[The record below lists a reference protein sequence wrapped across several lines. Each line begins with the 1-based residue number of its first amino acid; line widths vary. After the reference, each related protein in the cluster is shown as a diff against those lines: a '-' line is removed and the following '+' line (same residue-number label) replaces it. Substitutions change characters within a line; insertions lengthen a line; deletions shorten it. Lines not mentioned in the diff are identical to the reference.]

1 MTDATGAET
10 PGPPPPG
17 QPRRVAIACQGGG
30 SHTAFTAGV
39 LGRLF
44 SDDVLSRYRVVG
56 LSGTSGGAIC
66 ALIAWSALTGG
77 EPRSAGRML
86 DAFWKSNSA
95 SSPAESLMNSWMIW
109 ASQLANF
116 LAAPAV
122 SPYDNPAAEFA
133 LDHLRGL
140 LSKSVDF
147 SSFGAIAD
155 DPEAPKLL
163 LGAVDV
169 MSGEFKAFDSRHGEI
184 TPEAVLASAAIPTL
198 FRSIHAAGGVYW
210 DGLFSQNPPVREL
223 LDTEPDEIW
232 VIQINAQRTAVEP
245 RTMVEIADRRN
256 ELSGNLSLYQ
266 ELHFIERID
275 SLIEDGHLVGGGYKP
290 ITIRIIEMSRSTQ
303 SQRLG
308 EASKI
313 NRDPAFLSELITQ
326 GRQRGAIFV
335 DAMSFERAW
344 RSGDQEA
351 VESYFADEAQISS
364 APPFTART
372 AGQDPESVREF
383 VTDALS
389 NSVSVDL
396 TRKQMSGDRV
406 RWRVRVPAAENGGF
420 RVGAAE
426 ARFVDGK
433 IATFTLGPL

>member
-1 MTDATGAET
+1 
-10 PGPPPPG
+10 
-17 QPRRVAIACQGGG
+17 VAIACQGGG

-44 SDDVLSRYRVVG
+44 EDDVLSRYRVVG

-66 ALIAWSALTGG
+66 ALIAWSALIGDDPT
-77 EPRSAGRML
+77 SAGRRL
-86 DAFWKSNSA
+86 GEFWKNNSA
-95 SSPAESLMNSWMIW
+95 SSPMEQFLNSAMLWS
-109 ASQLANF
+109 SQLANF

-122 SPYDNPAAEFA
+122 SPYDNPAADFA

-140 LSKSVDF
+140 LKKSIDF
-147 SSFGAIAD
+147 SVFPAIAGD
-155 DPEAPKLL
+155 ESVPKLL

-169 MSGEFKAFDSRHGEI
+169 MSGEFKSFNSRHGEI

-210 DGLFSQNPPVREL
+210 DGLFSQNPPVRQL

-232 VIQINAQRTAVEP
+232 VIQINAQKSAAEP

-266 ELHFIERID
+266 ELHFIEKID
-275 SLIEDGHLVGGGYKP
+275 SMLEDGQIVGGRYHP
-290 ITIRIIEMSRSTQ
+290 ITIRIIEMSRTAA
-303 SQRLG
+303 SQKLG

-313 NRDPAFLSELITQ
+313 NRDPAFLRDLIAQ
-326 GRQRGAIFV
+326 GNDRAVDFV
-335 DAMSFERAW
+335 DSLGFERAW
-344 RSGDQEA
+344 RSGDHDAVLEFFAEDCEISTEA
-351 VESYFADEAQISS
+351 
-364 APPFTART
+364 PFTPRPLRRGSAGAR
-372 AGQDPESVREF
+372 DF

-389 NSVSVDL
+389 SNVSVDL

-406 RWRVRVPAAENGGF
+406 RWRVRTPLENNGF

-426 ARFVDGK
+426 ARFVKGK
-433 IATFTLGPL
+433 ITSFRLGAPA

>member
-1 MTDATGAET
+1 LTESD
-10 PGPPPPG
+10 
-17 QPRRVAIACQGGG
+17 PRPRVAIACQGGG

-44 SDDVLSRYRVVG
+44 SDDVLSRYRIVG

-66 ALIAWSALTGG
+66 ALIAWSALISE
-77 EPRSAGRML
+77 EPTKARQML

-95 SSPAESLMNSWMIW
+95 STPIEQLLNSWMLW

-116 LAAPAV
+116 LAAPAI
-122 SPYDNPAAEFA
+122 SPYDNPAADFA

-140 LSKSVDF
+140 LDKSVDF
-147 SSFGAIAD
+147 SSFAAVAQD
-155 DPEAPKLL
+155 KAAPKLL

-169 MSGEFKAFDSRHGEI
+169 ISGQFKAFDSRLGEI

-198 FRSIHAAGGVYW
+198 FRSIHAAGGTYW

-223 LDTEPDEIW
+223 LDTAPDEIW
-232 VIQINAQRTAVEP
+232 VIQINAQKTDAEP

-266 ELHFIERID
+266 ELHFIEKID
-275 SLIEDGHLVGGGYKP
+275 TMLEAGEITAGKYHP
-290 ITIRIIEMSRSTQ
+290 ITIRIIEMSRSKT

-313 NRDPAFLSELITQ
+313 NRDPAFLAELIAQ
-326 GRQRGAIFV
+326 GRDRGNDFV
-335 DAMSFERAW
+335 DAIGFERAW
-344 RSGDQEA
+344 RDRDADA
-351 VESYFADEAQISS
+351 VSSYFADDCEISS
-364 APPFTART
+364 APPFPAR
-372 AGQDPESVREF
+372 AAKRGSESAREF

-389 NSVSVDL
+389 RTIAVDL

-406 RWRVRVPAAENGGF
+406 RWRVRVPAGQNGGL
-420 RVGAAE
+420 RVGVAE
-426 ARFVDGK
+426 ARFAKGK
-433 IATFTLGPL
+433 ITTFALGPVA

>member
-1 MTDATGAET
+1 MSPQDTR
-10 PGPPPPG
+10 P
-17 QPRRVAIACQGGG
+17 RVAIACQGGG

-44 SDDVLSRYRVVG
+44 ADDVLSQYRVVG

-66 ALIAWSALTGG
+66 ALIAWSALTSDD
-77 EPRSAGRML
+77 PTKAGRML
-86 DAFWKSNSA
+86 DEFWKNNSA
-95 SSPAESLMNSWMIW
+95 SSPAEQFMNSAMIW

-122 SPYDNPAAEFA
+122 SPYDNPAADLA

-140 LSKSVDF
+140 LAKSVDF
-147 SSFGAIAD
+147 SSFAAIAED
-155 DPEAPKLL
+155 REAPKLL

-169 MSGEFKAFDSRHGEI
+169 MSGEFKAFDSRLGEI

-232 VIQINAQRTAVEP
+232 VIQINAQKTSAEP

-275 SLIEDGHLVGGGYKP
+275 SLIEEGHLTGGGYKP
-290 ITIRIIEMSRSTQ
+290 ITIRIIEMSRSSQ

-313 NRDPAFLSELITQ
+313 NRDPAFLTELITQ

-335 DAMSFERAW
+335 DAMGFERAW
-344 RSGDQEA
+344 RSGDENA
-351 VESYFADEAQISS
+351 VGAYFADDAQISS
-364 APPFTART
+364 APPFTPRT
-372 AGQDPESVREF
+372 AGQDPASVRDF
-383 VTDALS
+383 VADALS

-406 RWRVRVPAAENGGF
+406 RWRVRVPASQNGGY
-420 RVGAAE
+420 RIGAAE

-433 IATFTLGPL
+433 IATFTLGPLG

>member
-1 MTDATGAET
+1 MSPQDTR
-10 PGPPPPG
+10 P
-17 QPRRVAIACQGGG
+17 RVAIACQGGG

-39 LGRLF
+39 LDRLF
-44 SDDVLSRYRVVG
+44 TQDVLDRYRVVG

-66 ALIAWSALTGG
+66 ALIAWTALTGG
-77 EPRSAGRML
+77 DPTRAGRML
-86 DAFWKSNSA
+86 DDFWKSNSA
-95 SSPAESLMNSWMIW
+95 STPVEALMNSWMIW

-122 SPYDNPAAEFA
+122 SPYDNPAADLA

-140 LSKSVDF
+140 LAKSVDF
-147 SSFGAIAD
+147 STFAAVAAD
-155 DPEAPKLL
+155 PRAPKLL

-169 MSGEFKAFDSRHGEI
+169 MSGEFKAFDSRRGEI

-223 LDTEPDEIW
+223 LDTGPDEIW
-232 VIQINAQRTAVEP
+232 VIQINSQKTSIEP

-266 ELHFIERID
+266 ELHFIEKID
-275 SLIEDGHLVGGGYKP
+275 SMLEAGQITGGKYHP

-313 NRDPAFLSELITQ
+313 NRDPAFLAELINQ
-326 GRQRGAIFV
+326 GRERGAIFV
-335 DAMSFERAW
+335 DAMGFERAW
-344 RSGDQEA
+344 RAGDEDA
-351 VESYFADEAQISS
+351 VESYFADNAQISS
-364 APPFTART
+364 TPPFTPKT
-372 AGQDPESVREF
+372 AGRDAASVREF
-383 VTDALS
+383 VADALS
-389 NSVSVDL
+389 TSVSVDL

-406 RWRVRVPAAENGGF
+406 RWRVRVPAAENGGYLI
-420 RVGAAE
+420 GAAE
-426 ARFVDGK
+426 ALFVRGK
-433 IATFTLGPL
+433 IATFTLGPLAGL

>member
-1 MTDATGAET
+1 MTAQDTR
-10 PGPPPPG
+10 P
-17 QPRRVAIACQGGG
+17 RVAIACQGGG

-147 SSFGAIAD
+147 STFGAIAD

-198 FRSIHAAGGVYW
+198 FPAAKPRLVS
-210 DGLFSQNPPVREL
+210 FRI
-223 LDTEPDEIW
+223 T
-232 VIQINAQRTAVEP
+232 RTLGSRLP
-245 RTMVEIADRRN
+245 
-256 ELSGNLSLYQ
+256 S
-266 ELHFIERID
+266 
-275 SLIEDGHLVGGGYKP
+275 
-290 ITIRIIEMSRSTQ
+290 SRSF
-303 SQRLG
+303 SRVP
-308 EASKI
+308 S
-313 NRDPAFLSELITQ
+313 
-326 GRQRGAIFV
+326 
-335 DAMSFERAW
+335 
-344 RSGDQEA
+344 
-351 VESYFADEAQISS
+351 VE
-364 APPFTART
+364 
-372 AGQDPESVREF
+372 
-383 VTDALS
+383 ALS
-389 NSVSVDL
+389 TTMISRL
-396 TRKQMSGDRV
+396 R
-406 RWRVRVPAAENGGF
+406 
-420 RVGAAE
+420 
-426 ARFVDGK
+426 
-433 IATFTLGPL
+433 